1 MYSELFELHAD
12 LLKALAHPRRLEIIH
27 LLRDQSLC
35 VSEIYE
41 MLDLPQ
47 ANISQHLMV
56 LRDAGVVVTVRDG
69 KQIIYKLA
77 NPRIIEASDLLR
89 AVLIDRHQGS
99 EIAKQL
105 TLSMKEL
112 VPLVHDPVCQM
123 RVSPKTAG
131 FTTQHHNQTYYF
143 CASGCLKRF
152 EQNPDKFGT
161 NNYKGQHENE

>member
-1 MYSELFELHAD
+1 MYSELFELHAN

-47 ANISQHLMV
+47 ANISQHLMI
-56 LRDAGVVVTVRDG
+56 LRDVGVVVTARDG

-77 NPRIIEASDLLR
+77 NPRIIQASDLLR
-89 AVLIDRHQGS
+89 EVLIDQHQGS

-112 VPLVHDPVCQM
+112 VPLMHDPVCQM

-131 FTTQHHNQTYYF
+131 FKSEHNQQTYYF
-143 CASGCLKRF
+143 CASGCLKKF
-152 EQNPDKFGT
+152 EQNPEKF
-161 NNYKGQHENE
+161 NINKYKGQHENQ